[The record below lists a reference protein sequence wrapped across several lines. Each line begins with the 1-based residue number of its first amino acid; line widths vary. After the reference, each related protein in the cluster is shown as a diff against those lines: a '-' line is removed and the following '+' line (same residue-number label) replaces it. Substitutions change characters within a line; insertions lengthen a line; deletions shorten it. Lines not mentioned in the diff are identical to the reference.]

1 MNIEKNSE
9 ISFYNS
15 ENLLKEET
23 IEEKKWFVVNKFY
36 GDLTKV
42 LNKKNISKADLA
54 KKLDKSR
61 SAITQLLNGTPNI
74 TINKMVELADA
85 CGMEIKIKLEDKEA
99 KNKTSDNEMT
109 KTIIEVRNNFS
120 MIYSPNT
127 KELHNGELK
136 TNIYSL
142 NEYSGVD

>member
-1 MNIEKNSE
+1 MNTEKNSE
-9 ISFYNS
+9 INFYNV

-54 KKLDKSR
+54 KTLDKSR

-85 CGMEIKIKLEDKEA
+85 CGMEIIITLENKKVMNETLVNVSKEA
-99 KNKTSDNEMT
+99 RMDIK
-109 KTIIEVRNNFS
+109 NNFS
-120 MIYSPNT
+120 MVFSPNS
-127 KELHNGELK
+127 KVLQVMEPK
-136 TNIYSL
+136 TNIYNLS
-142 NEYSGVD
+142 EYSGVA